1 MKRATPEEL
10 VEEAVPVLEA
20 RLQEEEVRR
29 LLPVELSPV
38 DALAEAEPSVGA
50 LVRLRGGLL
59 AVAVYGMET
68 GTLSLRLPR
77 ISVSAEAL
85 RALLKEIPV
94 PEDAVLWRN
103 PETEAAKPS
112 FASRTTS

>member
-1 MKRATPEEL
+1 MKRARPEEL
-10 VEEAVPVLEA
+10 VDEAVPVLEA
-20 RLQEEEVRR
+20 RLPEEEVRR
-29 LLPVELSPV
+29 LLPVGLSPV
-38 DALAEAEPSVGA
+38 DALAEAEPSLGA

-59 AVAVYGMET
+59 AVAVYGVET
-68 GTLSLRLPR
+68 STLSLRLPR
-77 ISVSAEAL
+77 VSVSVEGL

-103 PETEAAKPS
+103 PETEAPEPS